1 MHLLWNE
8 QIEDKKLL
16 QKAKDIFVS
25 LKTDPNSVLL
35 SEEKIDTRL
44 LKKLKKSKYAME
56 SLLLKLICLADNK
69 LDDEE
74 KVPSRVDYVEKIE
87 TDRSTLYNFDGSFQ
101 LIHADVGNLEFLGK
115 NATIPRYVLLVADLC
130 SSKVY
135 VFSMRPR
142 KQFLQK
148 VKLFYDEIK
157 NKRKSK
163 TMRHQVDNEL

>member
-1 MHLLWNE
+1 
-8 QIEDKKLL
+8 
-16 QKAKDIFVS
+16 
-25 LKTDPNSVLL
+25 
-35 SEEKIDTRL
+35 
-44 LKKLKKSKYAME
+44 ME

-87 TDRSTLYNFDGSFQ
+87 TDRSTLYNFDGPFQ

-142 KQFLQK
+142 KQILQK